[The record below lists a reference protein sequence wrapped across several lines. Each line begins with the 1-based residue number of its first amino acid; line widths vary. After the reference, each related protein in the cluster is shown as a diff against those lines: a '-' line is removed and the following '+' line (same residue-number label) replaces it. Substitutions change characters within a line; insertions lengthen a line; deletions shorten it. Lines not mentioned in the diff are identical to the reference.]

1 MIIPTRILKQG
12 VPADLPAG
20 GGGDRGVLNATKRLT
35 LAMLTGVAHVW
46 GERARDQQEV
56 LAHVADV
63 IIDGYAIESALARS
77 EKLTAAHSASAA
89 LATDMTQVF
98 VADAADRIVH
108 AAKQVAHALGDA
120 AAATRER
127 LAPIAAHPGV
137 DSVAVRRRI
146 AAAVL
151 SAGGHPI

>member
-1 MIIPTRILKQG
+1 LKQG
-12 VPADLPAG
+12 IPAELPAG
-20 GGGDRGVLNATKRLT
+20 GAGERGLLIATKRLT
-35 LAMLTGVAHVW
+35 VAMLSGVAQAW

-77 EKLTAAHSASAA
+77 EKLTAARSAVAA

-120 AAATRER
+120 AGPTRDR
-127 LAPIAAHPGV
+127 IAPLVAHPGV
-137 DSVAVRRRI
+137 DSVAARRRI

-151 SAGGHPI
+151 AAGGQPI